1 MRRHG
6 LCTCAAIALAVV
18 LGGAHAQVGSRHNV
32 DPYLAPLLIRPIDR
46 LPYLARMLEHG
57 RLPVLVRATGSP
69 YALERYGARIRG
81 AVGNI
86 ASADIAPGDLH
97 GLAAASEL
105 VYIEGPKRMVAAAAA
120 LNRSLPAVGLDTIHS
135 ANPGY
140 RGRDV
145 IVAAIDSGLDIT
157 HPTFQTAEGATRI
170 LAVWDQ
176 NITLAGRS
184 PVELGYGTEWT
195 ADDID
200 AGRARVDDRGGH
212 GTHVLGIAA
221 GNGATRDGSG
231 RPGESTPQYVGVAP
245 EANILLVRT
254 TYTNVAILD
263 AMIYILARADQFGM
277 PVAVNMSLGTSWGP
291 HDGRGM
297 LQDVLQQ
304 LATSQPGVGLI
315 ASAGNGGDSTDHAH
329 MDLASGDP
337 PRRLYFRAHAG
348 TDAVFVEAWQ
358 ERGANA
364 RFRPLF
370 PRNNAGELTG
380 FGFDW
385 VEEGEVTVDP
395 VGGGP
400 VSGMTAFLDFREAPA
415 APQYEDLDR
424 IVVGF
429 LQDGDLAVPL
439 ADHVFAIEIEGD
451 GVVDAYVHDGSFVS
465 RPADPDAVLPDGLMT
480 VSGPADADLII
491 APVSMT
497 TRDVWPGLRGSLW
510 TSETSPVGERSEFSS
525 IGPRRD
531 GYEKPDIAAPGEWVV
546 APLSAEAA
554 IGFDDAR
561 VAPDGSYAVT
571 RGTSMA
577 AGHTT
582 GMVAL
587 LLEQAPQLTTP
598 EIVDRVRA
606 AGAAGFWTPELGF
619 GPLDPHALLDVPWP
633 PTGVRADL
641 VGGAALVSW
650 DAALALGMSYRVY
663 VDGVASDV
671 ARGASLALPDFG
683 DGELDVTVTAVNAA
697 GRESASSAGIVVT
710 PAGSRLGPTQ
720 SIAVQNLEGGVT
732 LEWTPVD
739 GAAGYRVEWGLGENA
754 LINVF
759 DTVLP
764 GATVAGLANGVTYFF
779 RIVAVGFDGV
789 VGVGSEPAR
798 ALPRPTPVLTRTG
811 MLMRPGFPIE
821 AGHDYI
827 APPTVVDVD
836 GDGAMEIFTANVDGS
851 VYGFRD
857 NGRPLRGWPQ
867 STGEPIVGSVAV
879 ADIDLDGLAEI
890 AVVGGRRLHVWHADG
905 SEMRGFPVDTPN
917 FMRAHPVLTNVNQDP
932 TLEVLATVA
941 DGTAGV
947 YAWDSSGRIVE
958 GYPLVPADFLALPEF
973 IPTAPIYTAPVV
985 ADADLDGHAEIYVS
999 TRHGGVFGWDEEGS
1013 ARDGFPLIPEGV
1025 AVGGGGVPEHA
1036 TPVLADLGGDTL
1048 TLLSGGR
1055 IAGVIAHDADGVV
1068 SAGFPVPIRSP
1079 IGAPVSVGD
1088 LDGDGSLEIIAA
1100 DGSGL
1105 LHAWR
1110 DDGSLVEGF
1119 PTDLVNFGKPAPVT
1133 ADLDGDGDAEIVV
1146 VSNRGR
1152 NFGAVIYIF
1161 DGDASLLD
1169 SVTVEVNVAGTPAV
1183 ADLDGD
1189 GQAELV
1195 ATTLRRLADEDNPTD
1210 RPEIGG
1216 RLFVW
1221 DLPFTFGATVWA
1233 SEQGGPAKI
1242 GVSPHGIPAGAD
1254 VSQARGVWDAE
1265 GARLSWVT
1273 TQERGN
1279 LGWHVL
1285 RGDAA
1290 EGRME
1295 RVTDSAIA
1303 SKRPSSNGT
1312 LEYTWYDATGDDAK
1326 TRYYRLVGYGTMDRR
1341 TTSGPIAMLSR
1352 ADQLAQTWL
1361 TQWGRIRT
1369 VESLAPFPSPA
1380 NPDVWIPYMLGSAQD
1395 VTVVVYDVRG
1405 RVVREID
1412 VGRQQPGAYTG
1423 RSRAAR
1429 WDGRND
1435 QAERV
1440 AGGLY
1445 FSEVRA
1451 GAARTA
1457 MRRIYLN
1464 K

>member
-1 MRRHG
+1 MSDARQIQFLGTGAGDANFGTPQSVHLRSRDVRRFTCNLLSPDTLIDFNHQTVGALETFGVRTGAIKHLFVSHG
-6 LCTCAAIALAVV
+6 HFDHFQPEEILRFAETLPAPLAVYGNAMVRDALAFCCENALDRETGRFVPRQRAGNTEMNV
-18 LGGAHAQVGSRHNV
+18 LAPGVPVQVGE
-32 DPYLAPLLIRPIDR
+32 LAVT
-46 LPYLARMLEHG
+46 
-57 RLPVLVRATGSP
+57 PVLANHFMNKP
-69 YALERYGARIRG
+69 YCIMEQQ
-81 AVGNI
+81 
-86 ASADIAPGDLH
+86 
-97 GLAAASEL
+97 
-105 VYIEGPKRMVAAAAA
+105 A
-120 LNRSLPAVGLDTIHS
+120 LNFLFEAEGKTAFYGLDSSYVLPAT
-135 ANPGY
+135 
-140 RGRDV
+140 RGV
-145 IVAAIDSGLDIT
+145 
-157 HPTFQTAEGATRI
+157 
-170 LAVWDQ
+170 
-176 NITLAGRS
+176 LAG
-184 PVELGYGTEWT
+184 
-195 ADDID
+195 
-200 AGRARVDDRGGH
+200 
-212 GTHVLGIAA
+212 THL
-221 GNGATRDGSG
+221 D
-231 RPGESTPQYVGVAP
+231 
-245 EANILLVRT
+245 
-254 TYTNVAILD
+254 VAILD

-277 PVAVNMSLGTSWGP
+277 PVAINMSLGTSWGP
-291 HDGRGM
+291 HDGRGV
-297 LQDVLQQ
+297 LQDVIQD
-304 LATSQPGVGLI
+304 LASSRPGVGLI
-315 ASAGNGGDSTDHAH
+315 ASAGNGGDSTDHAQVA
-329 MDLASGDP
+329 LNPGDP

-395 VGGGP
+395 VDGGP
-400 VSGMTAFLDFREAPA
+400 VSGLTAFLDFREAPA
-415 APQYEDLDR
+415 QPEFEDLDR
-424 IVVGF
+424 IVAGF

-451 GVVDAYVHDGSFVS
+451 GVVDAYVHDGSFLS

-497 TRDVWPGLRGSLW
+497 TRDAWPGLRGSLW

-546 APLSAEAA
+546 GPLSAGAA

-577 AGHTT
+577 AAHTT

-587 LLEQAPQLTTP
+587 LLQQNPQLTTA
-598 EIVDRVRA
+598 EIVDRVRN
-606 AGAAGFWTPELGF
+606 AGAAGFWSPELGY

-641 VGGAALVSW
+641 VAGSAVVSW
-650 DAALALGMSYRVY
+650 DAPLVLGLSYRVY

-671 ARGASLALPDFG
+671 RSGSSLPLPDLG
-683 DGELDVTVTAVNAA
+683 DGELSVEVTAVNSA
-697 GRESASSAGIVVT
+697 GHESASSAGIVVT

-739 GAAGYRVEWGLGENA
+739 SAAGYRVEWGLGENA
-754 LINVF
+754 LVNVF
-759 DTVLP
+759 DTIFP
-764 GATVAGLANGVTYFF
+764 GATIAGLANGVTYFF
-779 RIVAVGFDGV
+779 RVTGIGFDGV
-789 VGVGSEPAR
+789 VGVGSETAR

-811 MLMRPGFPIE
+811 LAMRPGFPIE

-827 APPTVVDVD
+827 APPTVADID
-836 GDGAMEIFTANVDGS
+836 GDGTVEIFTANVDGS
-851 VYGFRD
+851 VYGFRES
-857 NGRPLRGWPQ
+857 GRPLSGWPQ

-879 ADIDLDGLAEI
+879 ADIDLDGVAEI
-890 AVVGGRRLHVWHADG
+890 VAAGGRRLHVWHADG

-917 FMRAHPVLTNVNQDP
+917 AIRAHPVVTNVDQDP
-932 TLEVLATVA
+932 TLEVLATVS

-947 YAWDSSGRIVE
+947 YAWDAEGRLVE
-958 GYPLVPADFLALPEF
+958 GYPFVPAEFLALPDF

-985 ADADLDGHAEIYVS
+985 ADADLDGHAEVYAS
-999 TRHGGVFGWDEEGS
+999 TRNGGVFGWDEDGS

-1036 TPVLADLGGDTL
+1036 TPVLADLGGDSL

-1055 IAGVIAHDADGVV
+1055 IAGVIAHDSEGVV
-1068 SAGFPVPIRSP
+1068 AAGFPVPLRSP

-1088 LDGDGSLEIIAA
+1088 LDGDGRLEVIAA
-1100 DGSGL
+1100 DESGL

-1133 ADLDGDGDAEIVV
+1133 ADLDADGDAEIIV

-1189 GQAELV
+1189 GQAELI

-1210 RPEIGG
+1210 SPEIGG

-1221 DLPFTFGATVWA
+1221 NLPYTFAGAAWG

-1242 GVSPHGIPAGAD
+1242 GVSPHGVPVGAE
-1254 VSQARGVWDAE
+1254 VTQARGIWDGE

-1273 TQERGN
+1273 TGEHGN
-1279 LGWHVL
+1279 VGWHVL
-1285 RGDAA
+1285 RGDTA

-1295 RVTDSAIA
+1295 RVTEGVIA
-1303 SKRPSSNGT
+1303 SRRPSST
-1312 LEYTWYDATGDDAK
+1312 SPLDYTWYDATGDDTK

-1341 TTSGPIAMLSR
+1341 TVSAPIAMLSR

-1369 VESLAPFPSPA
+1369 VDSLAPFPSPA
-1380 NPDVWIPYMLGSAQD
+1380 NPEVWVPYMLGSAQD
-1395 VTVVVYDVRG
+1395 VTIVVYDVSG
-1405 RVVREID
+1405 RVVREIGL
-1412 VGRQQPGAYTG
+1412 GRQQPGAYTG
-1423 RSRAAR
+1423 RSRAAH
-1429 WDGRND
+1429 WDGRNGHS
-1435 QAERV
+1435 ERV
-1440 AGGLY
+1440 ASGLY
-1445 FSEVRA
+1445 FTEVRA
-1451 GAARTA
+1451 GNARA
-1457 MRRIYLN
+1457 GMRRIYLS